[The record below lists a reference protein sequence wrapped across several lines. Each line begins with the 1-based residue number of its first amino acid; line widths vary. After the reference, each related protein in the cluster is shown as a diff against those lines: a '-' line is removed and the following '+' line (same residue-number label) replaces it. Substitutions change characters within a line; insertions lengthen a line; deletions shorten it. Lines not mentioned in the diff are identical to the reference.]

1 MMGLL
6 IEGPTH
12 MYGDNMSTIHNTQF
26 PEAQLKKKPNSICYH
41 AVREAVAMGELL
53 TGYVKTDDLL
63 SKVVGG
69 GQKRKN
75 LVQMYL
81 YDIHDGRFEG
91 IGGSPVLLNMA

>member
-1 MMGLL
+1 
-6 IEGPTH
+6 
-12 MYGDNMSTIHNTQF
+12 
-26 PEAQLKKKPNSICYH
+26 
-41 AVREAVAMGELL
+41 MGELL
-53 TGYVKTDDLL
+53 TGHVKTDENPSDLL

-91 IGGSPVLLNMA
+91 IGGSTVLLNMA